1 MFEEIKAYTSQYK
14 KIICETPNNL
24 VFKKMPKCNS
34 DHFISRGHLEK
45 RKQKKNIFNNFLKI
59 INLCSS
65 NLMPLS
71 HYLIAL
77 N

>member
-1 MFEEIKAYTSQYK
+1 MSKY
-14 KIICETPNNL
+14 
-24 VFKKMPKCNS
+24 NS
-34 DHFISRGHLEK
+34 DHFISWGHLKK
-45 RKQKKNIFNNFLKI
+45 RGQKKNIFNNFLKI

>member
-1 MFEEIKAYTSQYK
+1 MS
-14 KIICETPNNL
+14 
-24 VFKKMPKCNS
+24 KCNS
-34 DHFISRGHLEK
+34 DHFVSWEHLKKE
-45 RKQKKNIFNNFLKI
+45 QKKNIFNNFLKI

-65 NLMPLS
+65 KLMPLS

>member
-24 VFKKMPKCNS
+24 VFLKCLSAIVIILFHGDTWKK
-34 DHFISRGHLEK
+34 E
-45 RKQKKNIFNNFLKI
+45 QKKNIFNNFLKI

-65 NLMPLS
+65 NFMPLS

>member
-1 MFEEIKAYTSQYK
+1 MSKY
-14 KIICETPNNL
+14 
-24 VFKKMPKCNS
+24 NS
-34 DHFISRGHLEK
+34 DHFISWGHLKK
-45 RKQKKNIFNNFLKI
+45 RGQKKNIFNNFLRI
-59 INLCSS
+59 INLRSS

>member
-1 MFEEIKAYTSQYK
+1 MS
-14 KIICETPNNL
+14 
-24 VFKKMPKCNS
+24 KCNS
-34 DHFISRGHLEK
+34 DHFISWGHLKKE
-45 RKQKKNIFNNFLKI
+45 QKKNIFNNFLKI
-59 INLCSS
+59 INLRSS

>member
-1 MFEEIKAYTSQYK
+1 MS
-14 KIICETPNNL
+14 
-24 VFKKMPKCNS
+24 KCNS
-34 DHFISRGHLEK
+34 DHFISWEHLKKE
-45 RKQKKNIFNNFLKI
+45 QKKSIFNNFLKI
-59 INLCSS
+59 INLHSS

>member
-1 MFEEIKAYTSQYK
+1 MSQ
-14 KIICETPNNL
+14 
-24 VFKKMPKCNS
+24 CNS
-34 DHFISRGHLEK
+34 DHFISWEHLKK

-59 INLCSS
+59 INLHSS

>member
-1 MFEEIKAYTSQYK
+1 MFEEIKAYTSRYK
-14 KIICETPNNL
+14 KVICKTPNNL
-24 VFKKMPKCNS
+24 GIFKCLSAIVIILFHGDTWKKAK
-34 DHFISRGHLEK
+34 EK
-45 RKQKKNIFNNFLKI
+45 YINNFLKI

>member
-14 KIICETPNNL
+14 KIICKTPNNL
-24 VFKKMPKCNS
+24 VFLMHKCNS
-34 DHFISRGHLEK
+34 DHFISWEHLKK

>member
-1 MFEEIKAYTSQYK
+1 
-14 KIICETPNNL
+14 
-24 VFKKMPKCNS
+24 MPKCNS
-34 DHFISRGHLEK
+34 DNFISWGHLEK
-45 RKQKKNIFNNFLKI
+45 REQKKNIFNNFLKI
-59 INLCSS
+59 INLRSS

>member
-1 MFEEIKAYTSQYK
+1 MFEEIEAYTSRYK
-14 KIICETPNNL
+14 KIIRKTPNNL
-24 VFKKMPKCNS
+24 VFLMPKCNS
-34 DHFISRGHLEK
+34 NHFISWGHLEK
-45 RKQKKNIFNNFLKI
+45 KQKKNIFNNFLKI
-59 INLCSS
+59 INLRSS